1 MGAYSWCAGNDF
13 KKFLSICTGIQHT
26 VSQRASKL
34 KAHIQRLPGRAFV
47 QPGKIETD
55 ANERAVIEKSKLLFR
70 LHHLRFF
77 P

>member
-13 KKFLSICTGIQHT
+13 KKFLSICTGTQHT
-26 VSQRASKL
+26 VLQRASKL

-47 QPGKIETD
+47 QPGKIEAD
-55 ANERAVIEKSKLLFR
+55 ANERAVIERSKLLFR

>member
-26 VSQRASKL
+26 VLQRASKL
-34 KAHIQRLPGRAFV
+34 KAHIQRLPGRALFN
-47 QPGKIETD
+47 Q
-55 ANERAVIEKSKLLFR
+55 EKSKLMQTKGQLSKSSRLPFR